1 MPPDP
6 GRTHARQAW
15 DRQAL
20 ALVYSGEIHEW
31 LPKSSATAPAPS
43 SSSTA
48 RLHRRDVTQ
57 SAGRASLIEEAD
69 GSWPKPTGQEL
80 MALHEAYRTRQT
92 NLRRESRHQLLA
104 AGNADHYR
112 AERRMP
118 RLQRR

>member
-1 MPPDP
+1 MLDKRGIGKPSLLFI
-6 GRTHARQAW
+6 Q
-15 DRQAL
+15 
-20 ALVYSGEIHEW
+20 E
-31 LPKSSATAPAPS
+31 KSSNGFRKAVRQLPPLQVHLKPDYIGGTSHNPPEG
-43 SSSTA
+43 
-48 RLHRRDVTQ
+48 LL
-57 SAGRASLIEEAD
+57 LIEEAD